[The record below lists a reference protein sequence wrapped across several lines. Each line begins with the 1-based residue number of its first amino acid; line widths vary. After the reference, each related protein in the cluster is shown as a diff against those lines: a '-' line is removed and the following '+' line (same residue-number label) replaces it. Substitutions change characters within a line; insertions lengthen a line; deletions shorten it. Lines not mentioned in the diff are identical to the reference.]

1 MARNVGFNVA
11 LLGLYFFL
19 ESGGGGGFFGGGGGG
34 DGGGGAFLFDGFPSS
49 LSPPSFFRSQR
60 GGSFFS
66 TCSFPP
72 AYAFSLFPSE
82 YDSNQNIKSSFAKF
96 C

>member
-34 DGGGGAFLFDGFPSS
+34 GGGEFFFFRFRLPPSS
-49 LSPPSFFRSQR
+49 SFDYSSGADLS
-60 GGSFFS
+60 
-66 TCSFPP
+66 
-72 AYAFSLFPSE
+72 
-82 YDSNQNIKSSFAKF
+82 
-96 C
+96 

>member
-34 DGGGGAFLFDGFPSS
+34 DGGGGGTFFVCGVFFFGVLPRPRP
-49 LSPPSFFRSQR
+49 LSIPLRQLSRFSPSFPRNTRLQQKQ
-60 GGSFFS
+60 
-66 TCSFPP
+66 
-72 AYAFSLFPSE
+72 AAAAAE
-82 YDSNQNIKSSFAKF
+82 EE
-96 C
+96 